1 LKEYTSSKKSKA
13 RNENL
18 ESEHHH
24 GTSHAATSHKHES
37 PKNLKIALFTVS
49 SSRFR
54 DAKITDETGEV
65 ALNLCKRAGHEC
77 SLSVVDDS
85 KSMIRLRL
93 MKALYEDG
101 NDAAILLGGTGLAPR
116 DVTIE
121 AVAPLLDKQ
130 LDGFGEIFRK
140 LSFDSI
146 GSPALMTRSIAGT
159 IENKPVFCLPGSPD
173 AAGLGV
179 ELVLKELPHAVFIAG
194 SKP

>member
-1 LKEYTSSKKSKA
+1 MESK
-13 RNENL
+13 
-18 ESEHHH
+18 HHH

-37 PKNLKIALFTVS
+37 PKNLKIAVFTVS

-54 DAKITDETGEV
+54 DKKLTNESGEV
-65 ALNLCKRAGHEC
+65 ALNLCKKAGHEC
-77 SLSVVDDS
+77 SHSIIDDS
-85 KSMIRLRL
+85 KSMIRLSL

-101 NDAAILLGGTGLAPR
+101 NDAAILLGGTGLSPR

-159 IENKPVFCLPGSPD
+159 MENKPVFCLPGSPD
-173 AAGLGV
+173 AVSLGV
-179 ELVLKELPHAVFIAG
+179 ELALKELPHAVFIAN